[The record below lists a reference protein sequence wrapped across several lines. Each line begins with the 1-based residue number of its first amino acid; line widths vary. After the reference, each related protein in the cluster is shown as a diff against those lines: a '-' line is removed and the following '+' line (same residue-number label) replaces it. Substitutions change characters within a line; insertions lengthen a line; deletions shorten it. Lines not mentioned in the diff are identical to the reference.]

1 MHLGEWQRLQ
11 EFHIALR
18 HNKIALWHKIE
29 RELPL
34 SGGSNDAKAFR
45 FQQMMTHERPTE
57 KKKKN

>member
-11 EFHIALR
+11 EFIIALWLD
-18 HNKIALWHKIE
+18 KIALWHKTE

-45 FQQMMTHERPTE
+45 FQQMMTHERSIE
-57 KKKKN
+57 KKN